1 MYSRKEMTG
10 LLYALVRTEVPH
22 FAWQPIS
29 LNGFLCLLKSKE
41 KVPAPLLE
49 WYPTWEPRVQ
59 CVRFAYDLP
68 YARMADSD
76 ENRMADSDENRMA
89 DSDEDRM
96 ADSDGIECW
105 TFLPARHR

>member
-1 MYSRKEMTG
+1 MNSRKEMTG

-59 CVRFAYDLP
+59 CVRFAVKI
-68 YARMADSD
+68 
-76 ENRMADSDENRMA
+76 N
-89 DSDEDRM
+89 
-96 ADSDGIECW
+96 GTCK
-105 TFLPARHR
+105 HRLRFSVQAVAGTGAILQRQSYPQM